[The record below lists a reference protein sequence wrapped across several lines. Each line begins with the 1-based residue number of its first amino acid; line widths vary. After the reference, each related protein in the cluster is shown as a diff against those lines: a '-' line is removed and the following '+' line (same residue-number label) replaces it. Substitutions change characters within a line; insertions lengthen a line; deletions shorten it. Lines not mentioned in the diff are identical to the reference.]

1 MQDRPKLGEIL
12 VQAGVIDEL
21 QLASAL
27 GEHQRWGRRLGVTL
41 IKLGM
46 VEEGHL
52 IRALAQQLDLP
63 IASLGGKRIADEVI
77 ALVPAKVASEHGV
90 IPLFVKPGEK
100 GRDHLYLGME
110 DPSNIA
116 VLDDLSFR
124 TGLEVHPVMV
134 TPSDLGAA
142 IDRYYFARPERASA
156 RSASAARPDE
166 TLGMPNLH
174 RVAGDPGSPSPSRGA
189 TAEAVPQPQ
198 PGRASQPDAQPG
210 ARPEAQP
217 EAQPGARPSVEL
229 APQTRRRPD
238 QEIEIDLDQEVQ
250 ELEREDPTPGS
261 PEEWV
266 EAVARA
272 LESSERTRLVTKA
285 LTQLLIEKGVLD
297 LAEIQTRVARLKGGA
312 EVDPSKDA

>member
-27 GEHQRWGRRLGVTL
+27 GDHQRWGRRLGVTL

-46 VEEGHL
+46 VDEGHL

-100 GRDHLYLGME
+100 GRNHLYLGME

-124 TGLEVHPVMV
+124 TGLDVHPVMV

-142 IDRYYFARPERASA
+142 IDRYYFARPESASVHSASTA
-156 RSASAARPDE
+156 RSDE

-174 RVAGDPGSPSPSRGA
+174 RVEGDPATPSSLHPGTA
-189 TAEAVPQPQ
+189 VAEA
-198 PGRASQPDAQPG
+198 R
-210 ARPEAQP
+210 R
-217 EAQPGARPSVEL
+217 
-229 APQTRRRPD
+229 APQTRSQPQAEAKPAAESAVQPSAQSTARPETPEGRRSDP
-238 QEIEIDLDQEVQ
+238 EIELDLEQEVPKPGAP
-250 ELEREDPTPGS
+250 EVLVED
-261 PEEWV
+261 
-266 EAVARA
+266 VARA
-272 LESSERTRLVTKA
+272 VESSERTRLVTKA

-297 LAEIQTRVARLKGGA
+297 LPEIQSRIARLKSGA
-312 EVDPSKDA
+312 EVDPSQDA

>member
-77 ALVPAKVASEHGV
+77 ALVPAKLASEHGV
-90 IPLFVKPGEK
+90 IPLFVKRGEK

-124 TGLEVHPVMV
+124 TGLQVHPVMV

-142 IDRYYFARPERASA
+142 IDRYYFARPEKA
-156 RSASAARPDE
+156 RSASAPRADE
-166 TLGMPNLH
+166 TLGMPNL
-174 RVAGDPGSPSPSRGA
+174 
-189 TAEAVPQPQ
+189 
-198 PGRASQPDAQPG
+198 
-210 ARPEAQP
+210 
-217 EAQPGARPSVEL
+217 
-229 APQTRRRPD
+229 RRRPD
-238 QEIEIDLDQEVQ
+238 PDVELDLEEEIPKPGLPESV
-250 ELEREDPTPGS
+250 LED
-261 PEEWV
+261 
-266 EAVARA
+266 VARA
-272 LESSERTRLVTKA
+272 VEVSERTRLVTKA

-297 LAEIQTRVARLKGGA
+297 LAEVQAQIGRLKSGA

>member
-27 GEHQRWGRRLGVTL
+27 GDHQRWGRRLGVTL

-46 VEEGHL
+46 VDEGHL

-90 IPLFVKPGEK
+90 IPLFVKKGEK

-124 TGLEVHPVMV
+124 TGLDVHPVMV

-142 IDRYYFARPERASA
+142 IDRYYFARPESAGA
-156 RSASAARPDE
+156 RSLSTARSDE

-174 RVAGDPGSPSPSRGA
+174 RVEGDPATPSSLHAG
-189 TAEAVPQPQ
+189 TAVAETRREPQTRPQPQ
-198 PGRASQPDAQPG
+198 AETKPIAESIDQSSAESSAQPT
-210 ARPEAQP
+210 AQP
-217 EAQPGARPSVEL
+217 ERLERRRSDPEIELDLEQEVPKPGAPEAL
-229 APQTRRRPD
+229 
-238 QEIEIDLDQEVQ
+238 
-250 ELEREDPTPGS
+250 LEE
-261 PEEWV
+261 
-266 EAVARA
+266 VARA
-272 LESSERTRLVTKA
+272 VESSERTRLVTKA

-297 LAEIQTRVARLKGGA
+297 LPEIQARIARLKSGA
-312 EVDPSKDA
+312 EVDPSQDA

>member
-63 IASLGGKRIADEVI
+63 IASLGGKRIAEEVI

-90 IPLFVKPGEK
+90 IPLFVKQGEK

-142 IDRYYFARPERASA
+142 IDRYYFARPESASGRFASA
-156 RSASAARPDE
+156 PRADE

-174 RVAGDPGSPSPSRGA
+174 RVEDDPAAPAPSQAPA
-189 TAEAVPQPQ
+189 PTAVAEADREPQAQSQ
-198 PGRASQPDAQPG
+198 PGTKLGAQ
-210 ARPEAQP
+210 
-217 EAQPGARPSVEL
+217 
-229 APQTRRRPD
+229 APRRPD
-238 QEIEIDLDQEVQ
+238 P
-250 ELEREDPTPGS
+250 ELELDLEEEVPKPGL
-261 PEEWV
+261 PEKPGLPDAVLE
-266 EAVARA
+266 EVARA
-272 LESSERTRLVTKA
+272 VEASERTRLVTKA

-297 LAEIQTRVARLKGGA
+297 LAEIQARIARLKSGA

>member
-1 MQDRPKLGEIL
+1 MHDRPKLGEIL
-12 VQAGVIDEL
+12 VEAGVIDEL

-46 VEEGHL
+46 VDEGHL
-52 IRALAQQLDLP
+52 IRALARQLDLP
-63 IASLGGKRIADEVI
+63 IASLAGKRIAEEVI

-124 TGLEVHPVMV
+124 TGLDVHPVMV

-142 IDRYYFARPERASA
+142 IDRYYFARSESAST
-156 RSASAARPDE
+156 RSASAPRADE

-174 RVAGDPGSPSPSRGA
+174 RVVGDPA
-189 TAEAVPQPQ
+189 TT
-198 PGRASQPDAQPG
+198 SQ
-210 ARPEAQP
+210 ARIEPEERVLDLPPEAP
-217 EAQPGARPSVEL
+217 AAVEDPP
-229 APQTRRRPD
+229 AAEPRRPD
-238 QEIEIDLDQEVQ
+238 PEIELDLDQEIPQ
-250 ELEREDPTPGS
+250 PEPAGELV
-261 PEEWV
+261 EE
-266 EAVARA
+266 VARA
-272 LESSERTRLVTKA
+272 IDSSERTRLVTKA

-297 LAEIQTRVARLKGGA
+297 LAEIQARIARLKSGA

>member
-1 MQDRPKLGEIL
+1 MHDRPKLGEIL
-12 VQAGVIDEL
+12 VEAGVIDEL

-46 VEEGHL
+46 VDEGHL
-52 IRALAQQLDLP
+52 IRALARQLDLP
-63 IASLGGKRIADEVI
+63 IASLAGKRIAEEVI

-124 TGLEVHPVMV
+124 TGLDVHPVMV

-142 IDRYYFARPERASA
+142 IDRYYFARSESAST
-156 RSASAARPDE
+156 RSASAPRADE

-174 RVAGDPGSPSPSRGA
+174 RVVGDPATPS
-189 TAEAVPQPQ
+189 Q
-198 PGRASQPDAQPG
+198 
-210 ARPEAQP
+210 ARIEPEERVLDLPPEAP
-217 EAQPGARPSVEL
+217 AAVEDPP
-229 APQTRRRPD
+229 AAEPRRPD
-238 QEIEIDLDQEVQ
+238 PEIELDLDQEIPQ
-250 ELEREDPTPGS
+250 PEPAGELV
-261 PEEWV
+261 EE
-266 EAVARA
+266 VARA
-272 LESSERTRLVTKA
+272 IDSSERTRLVTKA

-297 LAEIQTRVARLKGGA
+297 LAEIQARIARLKSGA